1 MGGIGTIICLMLVLW
16 RHLLKLALF
25 VRLFYYPD
33 LTKPEVPAIE
43 VSQQARS
50 GFALIFLTI

>member
-1 MGGIGTIICLMLVLW
+1 MGETGTIICLILVLW
-16 RHLLKLALF
+16 RHLLELALF

-33 LTKPEVPAIE
+33 LTKPEVPATE

-50 GFALIFLTI
+50 NFALIFLPI

>member
-1 MGGIGTIICLMLVLW
+1 MKGIGTIICLMLVLW
-16 RHLLKLALF
+16 RHLLKPALF

-33 LTKPEVPAIE
+33 LTKPEVSAIE

-50 GFALIFLTI
+50 NFALILLAI

>member
-16 RHLLKLALF
+16 KYLLKLALF

-33 LTKPEVPAIE
+33 LTKPEVSAIE

-50 GFALIFLTI
+50 NFALIIL